1 MGLTVA
7 VKRNKNLGVE
17 IDKFVLLVVKKLTV
31 KFLISTMCHCKCHNL
46 KLVCTLSC
54 DNFGK
59 TEKHSIST

>member
-31 KFLISTMCHCKCHNL
+31 KFLISTMRHWYVPY
-46 KLVCTLSC
+46 LVITV
-54 DNFGK
+54 GK
-59 TEKHSIST
+59 QKKHYIST